1 MSARLLNLPT
11 DCLSSPTRAHLAIIE
26 AEMVWPDDPAAR
38 DAFLQTVSAEILR
51 GAAGDLERED
61 LITLVHLQS
70 SAPRLIDLQA
80 ISSKRVI
87 NGAQAGMYLRET
99 LGLLSLGR
107 PAKMKPIAQQIT
119 RSLPGFKA
127 TNAHT
132 FENHVWPKFRRVAH
146 FWAASLHINAGKPN
160 KANRLPCACSDLPQF
175 LALAEGFKHM
185 GETTRAKQ
193 ARRPIL
199 NSDETVTLPAE
210 LRDRLRP
217 VLLPVF

>member
-1 MSARLLNLPT
+1 
-11 DCLSSPTRAHLAIIE
+11 
-26 AEMVWPDDPAAR
+26 MVWPDDAGAR
-38 DAFLQTVSAEILR
+38 DAFLQTVSTEILR
-51 GAAGDLERED
+51 GAADDLERED
-61 LITLVHLQS
+61 LIILVHLQS
-70 SAPRLIDLQA
+70 STPRLIDLQA
-80 ISSKRVI
+80 ISSKHVL

-107 PAKMKPIAQQIT
+107 PASMKRIAAQIT
-119 RSLPGFKA
+119 GGLPNFKA

-160 KANRLPCACSDLPQF
+160 EANRFPCACSELPLF

-199 NSDETVTLPAE
+199 NRDETVTLPAE
-210 LRDRLRP
+210 LRDLLKP
-217 VLLPVF
+217 VLLPRFD